1 MSCRRITVRLV
12 DREIMDELAAR
23 TERTIVWILGEAI
36 TDAAVAVTNEPRALL
51 DYAAAPIPGTFSR
64 TTIAPSAPMQEL
76 VDSLHIL
83 SDLPPSVIVRAA
95 WSRWLALYSVDDIV
109 AFCGG
114 VRPALE
120 RVSA

>member
-1 MSCRRITVRLV
+1 MRLV

-36 TDAAVAVTNEPRALL
+36 TDAAVAVANDSRALL
-51 DYAAAPIPGTFSR
+51 DYATAPIPGTFSR
-64 TTIAPSAPMQEL
+64 TTIAPSALMQEL
-76 VDSLHIL
+76 VDSLHL
-83 SDLPPSVIVRAA
+83 RTDLPPSVIVRAA